1 MRLPVDQWVELL
13 TDGKDELE
21 ADGAAAVFS
30 TWRVEEEGDV
40 NGAARLD
47 LDARMTDERAARL
60 LAILPEDAFLLPI
73 KFLRGRDEGDCVLEY
88 KFDPVCVEGKT
99 GGTVLE
105 IARDTKP
112 GVLTGIDKVFYQNAY
127 PVTAAVYGLYPI
139 RDPDPTNLAALRHGD
154 LNCVAQRVQEYF
166 QGALRGEGLT
176 STRL

>member
-1 MRLPVDQWVELL
+1 MPTSMKSCKKCLTQGVDRAPHSVRLPVDQWVELL

-47 LDARMTDERAARL
+47 LDARMTDGRAARL

-73 KFLRGRDEGDCVLEY
+73 KFLRGRDEDDCVLEY

-112 GVLTGIDKVFYQNAY
+112 GVLTGIDKVFY
-127 PVTAAVYGLYPI
+127 
-139 RDPDPTNLAALRHGD
+139 
-154 LNCVAQRVQEYF
+154 
-166 QGALRGEGLT
+166 
-176 STRL
+176 